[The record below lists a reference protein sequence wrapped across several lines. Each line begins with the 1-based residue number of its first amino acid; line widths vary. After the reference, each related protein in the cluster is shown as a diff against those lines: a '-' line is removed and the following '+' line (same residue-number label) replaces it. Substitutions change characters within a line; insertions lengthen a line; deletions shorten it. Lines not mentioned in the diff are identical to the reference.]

1 MVVTLSNIKNEAWIL
16 NKNMVKTWENVK
28 ERRKHEKV
36 YILLFKGWEIKFSP
50 GFFC

>member
-36 YILLFKGWEIKFSP
+36 YILLFERMGNKISP